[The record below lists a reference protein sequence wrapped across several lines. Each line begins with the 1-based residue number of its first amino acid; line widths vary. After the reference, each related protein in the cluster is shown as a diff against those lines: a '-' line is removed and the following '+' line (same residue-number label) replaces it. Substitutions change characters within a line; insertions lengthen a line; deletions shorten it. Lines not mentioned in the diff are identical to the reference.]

1 MAPLGSCTGL
11 AARIRRCRLDSRTAV
26 LAIAGAAAGALCG
39 LLGVAGGVVIVPV
52 LTSRRVGM
60 TRAVASGTTIAAV
73 FPISVVAAVTYAGL
87 HDLDGRAASAVIPGA
102 AAGVILGSLLASR
115 VRAPVLRVLFNL
127 VLLATAVRLL
137 VALPTGSVHQIA
149 LEVPAAVA
157 LAALGTFAG
166 LASGMLGSGGGT
178 FLVPALVLG
187 FGLLQQVA
195 QGTALLAF
203 VPIWVIGA
211 LTHHKTHTLRL
222 REAAVVGS
230 CGALTVPV
238 GAEIASRVGAVP
250 LRVIFAAFLI
260 ATVGRGLLPARLRHP
275 PPPGEVAAGAASRL
289 QGPARMLPTGTST
302 GGEETT
308 MATMVDKFLEAI
320 GNATIPDCDA
330 WSADATLDA
339 TVPNWRMH
347 KAGAD
352 AIRAE
357 YAQWFAEPAH
367 FDELRRLPVAGV
379 GELVEYTL
387 SWQENGVPHA
397 AHHMHLLTVR
407 DDRIVGDTVFCGGRW
422 PAGLLAE
429 MEAADA

>member
-1 MAPLGSCTGL
+1 MASLGFGTGP
-11 AARIRRCRLDSRTAV
+11 AARIRRCRLDSRTGTRV
-26 LAIAGAAAGALCG
+26 VAGVVAGGLCG
-39 LLGVAGGVVIVPV
+39 LLGVAGGVVIVPA

-60 TRAVASGTTIAAV
+60 TRAAASGTTIAAV
-73 FPISVVAAVTYAGL
+73 LPISVVAAVTYTGL
-87 HDLDGRAASAVIPGA
+87 HDVDGRAASAVIPGA

-115 VRAPVLRVLFNL
+115 VRAPVLRLLFNL

-137 VALPTGSVHQIA
+137 VALPRGDVGQIA
-149 LEVPAAVA
+149 LEVPAAVT
-157 LAALGTFAG
+157 LCALGAFAG

-203 VPIWVIGA
+203 VPVWLIGA
-211 LTHHKTHTLRL
+211 LAHHKTRTLRL
-222 REAAVVGS
+222 YEATVVGS
-230 CGALTVPV
+230 CGALTVPI
-238 GAEIASRVGAVP
+238 GAEIASHVGALP
-250 LRVIFAAFLI
+250 LRVAFAAFLI
-260 ATVGRGLLPARLRHP
+260 ATVGRGLLPARPRNQP
-275 PPPGEVAAGAASRL
+275 QPGEVPGGAASRL
-289 QGPARMLPTGTST
+289 QGRARMLPTGATH
-302 GGEETT
+302 GEETT

-320 GNATIPDCDA
+320 ENAAIPDCDA

-357 YAQWFAEPAH
+357 YSRWFADPAR
-367 FDELRRLPVAGV
+367 FDELRRLPVAGI
-379 GELVEYTL
+379 GELVEFTL

-407 DDRIVGDTVFCGGRW
+407 DDRIVSDTVFCGGRW